1 MSKRL
6 DHVRL
11 SVDLCCDVGEG
22 FGAYLIAD
30 DERLL
35 DVVTS
40 ANIACGF
47 HAGDPRIMAST
58 VASAARRGVSI
69 GAHPGYP
76 DLVGFGRRKIVM
88 STDEIATDLLYQL
101 GALSAFVRRY
111 DLTLQHITPHGSL
124 GNTAAVD
131 ADCARAVIEAVE
143 DFDPDL
149 TIVTGE
155 GELARMARKGGF
167 RVALVFLADR
177 AYTKERQPV
186 SRRRPGAVLTRG
198 DEVVER
204 VVRAVTQ
211 GVVETEAGTDV
222 PLKSDTVLIHSDT
235 PNAAHLAARI
245 REALTQAGVAIEPMA
260 SVLRR

>member
-6 DHVRL
+6 SHVRL

-22 FGAYLIAD
+22 FGAYVIAD

-47 HAGDPRIMAST
+47 HAGDPRIIAST

-76 DLVGFGRRKIVM
+76 DLVGFGRRRIVM

-101 GALSAFVRRY
+101 GALSAFVRRH

-131 ADCARAVIEAVE
+131 VDCARGVIEAVE
-143 DFDPDL
+143 AFDPDL

-155 GELARMARKGGF
+155 GELARMARQGGF
-167 RVALVFLADR
+167 RVAVMFLADR
-177 AYTKERQPV
+177 AYTEELHPV
-186 SRRRPGAVLTRG
+186 SRSQPGAVLTQG
-198 DEVVER
+198 DEVAER
-204 VVRAVTQ
+204 VVRAVTE
-211 GVVETEAGTDV
+211 GVVETVAGTDV
-222 PLKSDTVLIHSDT
+222 PLRSDTVLIHSDT
-235 PNAAHLAARI
+235 PSAAHLAARI
-245 REALTQAGVAIEPMA
+245 RQALTEAGVAIEPMA
-260 SVLRR
+260 NVLR